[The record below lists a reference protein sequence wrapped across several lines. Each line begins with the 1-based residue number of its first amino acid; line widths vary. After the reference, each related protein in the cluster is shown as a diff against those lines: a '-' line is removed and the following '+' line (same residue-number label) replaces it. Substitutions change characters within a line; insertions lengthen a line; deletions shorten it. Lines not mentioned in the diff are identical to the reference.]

1 MDDDT
6 AEDAL
11 EEKNEEI
18 FQLKEKLES
27 LASENS
33 SLENMRTENNH
44 LESQLKQREKEIEV
58 LKENQTDRNQIKKYE
73 AILIEKDNEL
83 FSLKEQNSNGALN
96 NLKTEY
102 KTYFNELE
110 QKTQQFLNLIKKQE
124 DEIKTLKK
132 QKMLAPIKPVQ
143 TQAPQTRFLRP
154 VKSQVPLSAT
164 AKARLDNLAG
174 INVHKRLQSPPHLPA
189 PNLLPDLVSSS
200 KSGVA
205 QYDQAPRYFQG
216 QLPPLSLSS
225 TFGPSQTIQPTR
237 TNLQS
242 TQPFQPP
249 QSLQPAQP
257 FLSFPGDI
265 PVLQGPFNFN

>member
-58 LKENQTDRNQIKKYE
+58 LKE
-73 AILIEKDNEL
+73 
-83 FSLKEQNSNGALN
+83 QNSNGALN
-96 NLKTEY
+96 HLKTEY

-110 QKTQQFLNLIKKQE
+110 QKTQQFLNLIKEQE
-124 DEIKTLKK
+124 EEIKTLKK

-154 VKSQVPLSAT
+154 VKSQVPVSAS
-164 AKARLDNLAG
+164 AKARLGNLAG
-174 INVHKRLQSPPHLPA
+174 INVQKRLQSPPHLPA

-225 TFGPSQTIQPTR
+225 TFGPSQTIR

-265 PVLQGPFNFN
+265 